1 MIDRNSVA
9 VICTEPNNGYYVM
22 VFTDKGTLVRSQCN
36 LGDMYEG
43 LVHTVSDLLL
53 HYANSIT
60 PMPDLKELT
69 PESQTEMD
77 NYVDVLYDVCTAFM
91 KSVQNR
97 MCIESS
103 ARQFEAVGLD
113 KGLADMLAYE
123 IHKRS
128 GKPDSEEDEEEDDDN
143 SDIDID

>member
-9 VICTEPNNGYYVM
+9 VICTEPNNGYYAM
-22 VFTDKGTLVRSQCN
+22 VFTDKGTLMRSQCN
-36 LGDMYEG
+36 IGDMYEG

-60 PMPDLKELT
+60 PMPDVKELT
-69 PESQTEMD
+69 PESQAEMD
-77 NYVDVLYDVCTAFM
+77 NYVGGLYDVFTAFM
-91 KSVQNR
+91 KSVQNQI
-97 MCIESS
+97 CIESS

-113 KGLADMLAYE
+113 KSLADMLAHE

-128 GKPDSEEDEEEDDDN
+128 GNPDSEEDEDEDDDN
-143 SDIDID
+143 SDTDVD